1 MAKHVDLQM
10 DCWRTR
16 VRFPPAPPTQR
27 PRTSTEGL

>member
-16 VRFPPAPPTQR
+16 VRFPPAPPN
-27 PRTSTEGL
+27 SK